1 MFVRDHKHIWKSRAV
16 SNAKKGGTHGPIIV
30 CHRAP
35 DPGGDRNQPRGS
47 LPQEAM
53 LGIKGTGKSRPKA
66 PRGRSRVSSKNR
78 KKVLVVGTQSEVGKL
93 SWAMPC

>member
-35 DPGGDRNQPRGS
+35 IQGWGRSQPWGS
-47 LPQEAM
+47 LLQEAM
-53 LGIKGTGKSRPKA
+53 LGIEGTGKSRPKA
-66 PRGRSRVSSKNR
+66 PRWRSRVSSKNR
-78 KKVLVVGTQSEVGKL
+78 KKVLVVGAQSEVGKF
-93 SWAMPC
+93 SWARPC